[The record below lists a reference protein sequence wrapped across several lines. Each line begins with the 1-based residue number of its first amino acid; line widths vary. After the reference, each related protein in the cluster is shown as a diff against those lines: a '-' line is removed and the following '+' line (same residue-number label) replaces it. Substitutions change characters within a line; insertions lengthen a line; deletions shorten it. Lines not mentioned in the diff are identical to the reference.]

1 MNQRSKVH
9 LLVAAIRKTY
19 DWKSVVDH
27 LTKIFNIL
35 LAASI
40 LQFLMPA
47 SQPQSGPSCCSVEAE
62 RPSSNSCCAGESPR
76 QLLCC
81 TDETETPADN
91 VAQIPAPGN
100 KSLRV
105 ALDPAPQQSFIDQD
119 ILDFCTVNL
128 APDFFA
134 CNVLLNTNQ
143 RYKLSDLLLI

>member
-1 MNQRSKVH
+1 MIGQSAVGRLK
-9 LLVAAIRKTY
+9 
-19 DWKSVVDH
+19 
-27 LTKIFNIL
+27 KIFIIL

-40 LQFLMPA
+40 LQSLMPA
-47 SQPQSGPSCCSVEAE
+47 SQPQSGPSCCSAEAQ
-62 RPSSNSCCAGESPR
+62 RPTPNPCCASKSPLR
-76 QLLCC
+76 LLCC
-81 TDETETPADN
+81 TDETEAPADN

-105 ALDPAPQQSFIDQD
+105 ALDPAPQQSFIDED

-128 APDFFA
+128 TPEFFA